1 MFNYLILQTQ
11 ILQMKRIVHII
22 IFLFAILATSC
33 FGSKTEIVT
42 LNIVDF
48 DPETK
53 KNRVL
58 IDVRTPKE
66 FAEGHLP
73 GAININV
80 EDENFAEKMDE
91 LNKNKNIYLYCKTG
105 KRSAKAV
112 AIADT
117 LGFKKIYNLDGGFIG
132 WQEAGKAV
140 EKASP

>member
-1 MFNYLILQTQ
+1 
-11 ILQMKRIVHII
+11 MKKIVHFL
-22 IFLFAILATSC
+22 IFLLAIFVTSC

-58 IDVRTPKE
+58 IDVRTPEE
-66 FAEGHLP
+66 FAKGHLP

-80 EDENFAEKMDE
+80 EDESFAEKMDE
-91 LNKNKNIYLYCKTG
+91 IKKNENIYLYCKTG

-117 LGFKKIYNLDGGFIG
+117 LGFRNIYNLDGGFIS
-132 WQEAGKAV
+132 WKEAGKAV
-140 EKASP
+140 ENSSN